1 MKKTLLFSFL
11 ILFIS
16 AFSFAISD
24 ITLHIDGDDIV
35 IKRNKIYLEDEK
47 IGEII
52 NENILKLYD
61 EEDNKTTIYEDE
73 KFLYMITK
81 YDTDLFDKSET
92 KFSKAT
98 GNLVFVTDG
107 FNYAAYDEV
116 TGLTVNTNVIYVF
129 ENEYESTERFYN
141 EEETVIKEIVTKGI
155 IINNDLNNIKKEEI
169 IISEYNDDGI
179 QTHETC
185 YNGENN
191 FLYEIEFDNDGNRT
205 KEKDYDEQ
213 NTIICEIIFKTTK
226 TSNNSRINEEI
237 QRRRFNKKTKE
248 FETWEKITGEEIIIE
263 NNIYLCTEAKETT
276 FNKIEKSVDKIIK
289 WDNNNFAKIKK
300 IDITKINE
308 YKFLEKLQNQKNYIG
323 RKFYIRNDNTNIH
336 YYINYDLDNFKIDL
350 NSCFE
355 IQIIDKK
362 HVNYA
367 DLNLS
372 PKQSGPFGLDIGMT
386 YDEVKAACN
395 GVEPEHIGDDRYYVK
410 PIKSH
415 PDFEKYVV
423 WISPVYGL
431 YYLKGISSFI
441 STIDNGKE
449 LKNKY
454 NNLLKVLEKKYG
466 KYYGIDAVNYDYK
479 WNDDTNWLEK
489 LQNKEKKYHSYFY
502 LPYENFDGLDL
513 VLLGID
519 TTGTFSIIDT
529 YIFIEYEFYNHEA
542 SKELL
547 NDVL

>member
-24 ITLHIDGDDIV
+24 ITLHRDGDDIV
-35 IKRNKIYLEDEK
+35 IKKNKIYLYDEN

-81 YDTDLFDKSET
+81 YDTDLFDKRET

-355 IQIIDKK
+355 IQIIDR
-362 HVNYA
+362 
-367 DLNLS
+367 
-372 PKQSGPFGLDIGMT
+372 PFSNAFRPASAFHT
-386 YDEVKAACN
+386 
-395 GVEPEHIGDDRYYVK
+395 
-410 PIKSH
+410 
-415 PDFEKYVV
+415 
-423 WISPVYGL
+423 L
-431 YYLKGISSFI
+431 YLCICSNSYNTSFALLLFV
-441 STIDNGKE
+441 
-449 LKNKY
+449 LKNI
-454 NNLLKVLEKKYG
+454 YG
-466 KYYGIDAVNYDYK
+466 A
-479 WNDDTNWLEK
+479 
-489 LQNKEKKYHSYFY
+489 
-502 LPYENFDGLDL
+502 
-513 VLLGID
+513 
-519 TTGTFSIIDT
+519 
-529 YIFIEYEFYNHEA
+529 
-542 SKELL
+542 
-547 NDVL
+547 